1 MGRYIGALALVI
13 IGGVN
18 LFSIKKW
25 GRTGTAIL
33 ASKVVTRTHILGPIG
48 SASITGLGFGF
59 DTATQISALTISA
72 VASPT
77 LGVQIA
83 ISLLSFLPWV

>member
-1 MGRYIGALALVI
+1 MKNRPSIVLGRYIGALALVI

-33 ASKVVTRTHILGPIG
+33 ASKVVTRTRLGRL
-48 SASITGLGFGF
+48 GLNRSTTF
-59 DTATQISALTISA
+59 QERL
-72 VASPT
+72 
-77 LGVQIA
+77 
-83 ISLLSFLPWV
+83 